1 LLDLFFSW
9 VISLQKR
16 ETAVSQK
23 QLELTSSQG
32 EEVNH
37 AQMEVRSELA
47 EALSKEERTHL
58 ASIGVDLSPV
68 PNYDYPN

>member
-1 LLDLFFSW
+1 M
-9 VISLQKR
+9 
-16 ETAVSQK
+16 
-23 QLELTSSQG
+23 
-32 EEVNH
+32 
-37 AQMEVRSELA
+37 MEVRSELA